1 MTHIDKENL
10 LSERCTRCIEPPIH
24 WLS

>member
-10 LSERCTRCIEPPIH
+10 LSERYMRYIGPIH
-24 WLS
+24 WSS